1 MLSGSFGV
9 VVDCPLGKV
18 REHTERALETAGAF
32 SHPGVFQRRW
42 FFPQIEQWYIPGWLS
57 ITANVTGDFG
67 MAPSQILSSLHQT
80 PGQISDRG
88 HRSVNLL
95 SDMK

>member
-1 MLSGSFGV
+1 MLSGSFGA

-42 FFPQIEQWYIPGWLS
+42 VFPADRTVVHPRVALDYCERHWGLRHGALPDFIEL
-57 ITANVTGDFG
+57 
-67 MAPSQILSSLHQT
+67 APNSGADQ
-80 PGQISDRG
+80 
-88 HRSVNLL
+88 
-95 SDMK
+95 